1 MDHYEVL
8 GISKEATFDKIKAAY
23 RTLARKYHPDA
34 NKDFDAA
41 DQFKQVNESYHVL
54 GDTGRRSEYDKRGS
68 QHGNPFYSSWVDI
81 SLRGRDVSSEI
92 TISLNDVFFGC
103 KKEVTYKRANFCDKC
118 DGHGADECLACF
130 SCKGKGLV
138 QVSNPPFLMQA
149 TCPTCVGVGVVRKG
163 VCSKCDSKGE
173 CLLDDRSISI
183 SIPKGILEGSKL
195 KVKGQ
200 GNIGKE
206 TNGDLYLTVNVE
218 NHPIFFRDNKKL
230 ILDVPVSYT
239 QLVLGDKLE
248 IPTLNSGKVAID
260 VPAGTANRTKFRL
273 KGLGFPDVRHV
284 GVGDLIVDV
293 VLEVP
298 KKINEK
304 HEKILIELCKL
315 EQKEKK

>member
-8 GISKEATFDKIKAAY
+8 GISKEATFDEVKAAY
-23 RTLARKYHPDA
+23 RTLARKYHPDV
-34 NKDFDAA
+34 NKNFDA
-41 DQFKQVNESYHVL
+41 DDKFKQVNEAHHVL
-54 GDTGRRSEYDKRGS
+54 GDPDRRLKYDKRDS
-68 QHGNPFYSSWVDI
+68 HIGNPFYHSWSDI
-81 SLRGRDVSSEI
+81 SIRGRDVSSEI
-92 TISLNDVFFGC
+92 AISLNDVFFGC
-103 KKEVTYKRANFCDKC
+103 KKEVTYKRASFCDKC
-118 DGHGADECLACF
+118 NGHGAEECLACS
-130 SCKGKGLV
+130 SCKGKGSV
-138 QVSNPPFLMQA
+138 QISNPPFLMQV
-149 TCPTCVGVGVVRKG
+149 TCPACVGVGVMRKG
-163 VCSKCDSKGE
+163 VCSKCNSQGE
-173 CLLDDRSISI
+173 FPLDDCSINV

-218 NHPIFFRDNKKL
+218 NHPIFFRDNKNL

-248 IPTLNSGKVAID
+248 IPTLNSGKVAIN
-260 VPAGTANRTKFRL
+260 VPAGTVNRTKFRL
-273 KGLGFPDVRHV
+273 KGLGFPDVRHG

>member
-8 GISKEATFDKIKAAY
+8 GVSKEATFDEIKSAY
-23 RTLARKYHPDA
+23 RTLARKYHPDI

-41 DQFKQVNESYHVL
+41 DQFKQVNEAYHVL
-54 GDTGRRSEYDKRGS
+54 GDPGSRLKYDKRGS
-68 QHGNPFYSSWVDI
+68 HVGNPFYSWSDI
-81 SLRGRDVSSEI
+81 SVRGRDVSSEI

-118 DGHGADECLACF
+118 NGHGAEECLACF

-138 QVSNPPFLMQA
+138 QLSNPPFLMQV
-149 TCPTCVGVGVVRKG
+149 TCPDCVGVGVMRKG

-173 CLLDDRSISI
+173 FLLDDRSISV

-218 NHPIFFRDNKKL
+218 NHPIFFRDNKNL

-248 IPTLNSGKVAID
+248 IPTLNSGKVAIN
-260 VPAGTANRTKFRL
+260 VPAGTVNRTKFRL
-273 KGLGFPDVRHV
+273 KGLGFTDARYG

-304 HEKILIELCKL
+304 YEKILIELSKL
-315 EQKEKK
+315 EQKVKK

>member
-8 GISKEATFDKIKAAY
+8 GISKEATFDEIKSAY
-23 RTLARKYHPDA
+23 RTLARKYHPDT

-41 DQFKQVNESYHVL
+41 DQFKQVNEAHHVL
-54 GDTGRRSEYDKRGS
+54 GDPGRRSKYDKRGS
-68 QHGNPFYSSWVDI
+68 HIGNPFYSSWSDI
-81 SLRGRDVSSEI
+81 SPRGRDISSEI
-92 TISLNDVFFGC
+92 NISLNDVFFGC

-118 DGHGADECLACF
+118 NGHGAEECLACS
-130 SCKGKGLV
+130 SCKGKGSV
-138 QVSNPPFLMQA
+138 QLSNPPFLMQV
-149 TCPTCVGVGVVRKG
+149 TCPACGGVGVMKKG
-163 VCSKCDSKGE
+163 VCSKCNSQGE
-173 CLLDDRSISI
+173 FLLDDCSINVSV
-183 SIPKGILEGSKL
+183 PKGILEGSKL

-206 TNGDLYLTVNVE
+206 INGDLYLTVNVE
-218 NHPIFFRDNKKL
+218 NHPIFFRDNKNL

-248 IPTLNSGKVAID
+248 IPTLNSGKVSIN
-260 VPAGTANRTKFRL
+260 VPAGTMNGTKFRL
-273 KGLGFPDVRHV
+273 KGLGLPDTYD
-284 GVGDLIVDV
+284 GVGDIIVDV
-293 VLEVP
+293 ALEVP